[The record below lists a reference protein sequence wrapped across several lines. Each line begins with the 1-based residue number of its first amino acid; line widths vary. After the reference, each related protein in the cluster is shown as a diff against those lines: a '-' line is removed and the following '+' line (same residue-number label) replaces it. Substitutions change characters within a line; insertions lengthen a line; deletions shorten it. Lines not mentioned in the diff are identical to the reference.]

1 MLPTSFRRNLHLYAF
16 PLSRSLS
23 HYDYNYH
30 KGRRAATTLLL
41 RAETCLNTKK
51 IDHEGLY
58 SVSSTKGARVKWY
71 IIRFSFIFA
80 TKSDSSKK
88 R

>member
-1 MLPTSFRRNLHLYAF
+1 MLPTFFRRNLHMRFRFRGRRL
-16 PLSRSLS
+16 
-23 HYDYNYH
+23 YH

-51 IDHEGLY
+51 FDHEGLY
-58 SVSSTKGARVKWY
+58 SVPSKKGARVKLY